1 MEQEIIAKLNII
13 FKQQFKNLRENIIL
27 TRLTS
32 ASDIKGWDSLA
43 NIMLVVE
50 IERQFEIKFK
60 LAEISNL
67 KNIGDMIDLI
77 EIKVDQ

>member
-13 FKQQFKNLRENIIL
+13 FKQQFKNLRENIVL

-77 EIKVDQ
+77 EIKVGQ